1 MFDRITFDP
10 EILEGRACVRGLAI
24 SVFEIT
30 HLMDQ
35 GVTTEQIL
43 QRYPELEAQD
53 LTQAREYAAW
63 LAQEEL
69 ASI

>member
-10 EILEGRACVRGLAI
+10 EILDGRACVRGLAI

-30 HLMDQ
+30 HLIDQ

-43 QRYPELEAQD
+43 QRYP
-53 LTQAREYAAW
+53 
-63 LAQEEL
+63 
-69 ASI
+69 

>member
-10 EILEGRACVRGLAI
+10 EILDGRACIRGLAI

-30 HLMDQ
+30 RLLEQ
-35 GVTTEQIL
+35 GVSAGEIL
-43 QRYPELEAQD
+43 QRYPALEPQD
-53 LTQAREYAAW
+53 LDQAREYAAW

-69 ASI
+69 TSI

>member
-10 EILEGRACVRGLAI
+10 EILDGRACVRGLAI

-35 GVTTEQIL
+35 GASAEQIL

-53 LTQAREYAAW
+53 LSQAREYAAW